1 MQPGSWPE
9 TGTAAQ
15 PWRTITADGLAGV
28 WPRAAVVDVRSRE
41 EYSIARIP
49 GSLNIPLD
57 DLPAR
62 LADCPHA
69 IPDRQQQACCIPP
82 GVLALIPEHALDLPL
97 HRFHEGEQ
105 QMLIERIYD
114 EDLAQASYLIGCQA
128 KGEAVVVDGRRDIA
142 VYQDLARK
150 NGMKIVAVT
159 ETHIHADYLSGTR
172 ELAAATGATI
182 YVSGEGG
189 PDWQYEFDGE
199 RLFDGDTITLGNISI
214 KALHTPGHTPEHLS
228 FLVTDGAF
236 SDQPGYLLSGDFV
249 FSGDLGRPDLLDEA
263 AGGVDTRFMGAKQL
277 FTSLRDKFLTLPDY
291 VQVHPAHGAGSA
303 CGKALGAIPSST
315 VGYERL
321 YAWWGPYLAANDEQ
335 GFIDELLDGQ
345 PDAHAYFGRMKRE
358 NREGPAV
365 MGERAPL
372 PELAPG
378 IVAAGLAEDTLTF
391 IDTRPNSEVH
401 EGTVA
406 RSLNVPAG
414 KSVASYG
421 AWVVNPETDKNPLV
435 LLAPDQDTAQD
446 MWDHLVRVG
455 IDNVAGY
462 VTSLEGLPAAVPK
475 LIQPEE
481 LEDFDAAMVLDVRNR
496 TEHTAGHIPGSHQ
509 LSGGRA
515 MWHLDELPA
524 NGTIVTYCQSGVRN
538 SVAASAL
545 RRAGYDVVELD
556 GSYAGWSAWKQARES
571 VSSN

>member
-1 MQPGSWPE
+1 
-9 TGTAAQ
+9 
-15 PWRTITADGLAGV
+15 
-28 WPRAAVVDVRSRE
+28 
-41 EYSIARIP
+41 
-49 GSLNIPLD
+49 
-57 DLPAR
+57 
-62 LADCPHA
+62 
-69 IPDRQQQACCIPP
+69 
-82 GVLALIPEHALDLPL
+82 
-97 HRFHEGEQ
+97 
-105 QMLIERIYD
+105 MLIERIYD

-128 KGEAVVVDGRRDIA
+128 NGTAVVVDGRRDIA
-142 VYQDLARK
+142 VYQDLAEK

-172 ELAAATGATI
+172 ELAAATGAKI

-199 RLFDGDTITLGNISI
+199 RLYDGDTITIGNISI
-214 KALHTPGHTPEHLS
+214 RALHTPGHTPEHLS

-236 SDQPGYLLSGDFV
+236 SDRPGYLLSGDFV

-263 AGGVDTRFMGAKQL
+263 AGGLDTRFEGAKQL
-277 FTSLRDKFLTLPDY
+277 FASLRDKFLTLPDY

-358 NREGPAV
+358 NRVGPAI

-372 PELAPG
+372 QELDP
-378 IVAAGLAEDTLTF
+378 AAVTKDLAEDKVTF
-391 IDTRPNSEVH
+391 VDTRPNTEVH
-401 EGTVA
+401 GGTVTG
-406 RSLNVPAG
+406 SVNIPVG

-421 AWVVNPETDKNPLV
+421 AWVVNPESDKNPLV
-435 LLAPDQDTAQD
+435 LLASGQEQAQK

-462 VTSLEGLPAAVPK
+462 VTGFEGLPTFTPRV
-475 LIQPEE
+475 IQPAE
-481 LEDFDAAMVLDVRNR
+481 LAGFDAAMVLDVRNR
-496 TEHTAGHIPGSHQ
+496 SEHTAGHIPGSHQ
-509 LSGGRA
+509 LSGGRV

-524 NGTIVTYCQSGVRN
+524 EGPIVTYCQSGVRS

-556 GSYAGWSAWKQARES
+556 GSYAAWDAFQSSMASAG
-571 VSSN
+571 

>member
-1 MQPGSWPE
+1 
-9 TGTAAQ
+9 
-15 PWRTITADGLAGV
+15 
-28 WPRAAVVDVRSRE
+28 
-41 EYSIARIP
+41 
-49 GSLNIPLD
+49 
-57 DLPAR
+57 
-62 LADCPHA
+62 
-69 IPDRQQQACCIPP
+69 
-82 GVLALIPEHALDLPL
+82 
-97 HRFHEGEQ
+97 
-105 QMLIERIYD
+105 MLIERIYD
-114 EDLAQASYLIGCQA
+114 EDLAQASYFIGCQS
-128 KGEAVVVDGRRDIA
+128 KGEAIVVDGRRDIA
-142 VYQDLARK
+142 VYQDLAAK

-172 ELAAATGATI
+172 ELAAATGATM

-189 PDWQYEFDGE
+189 PDWQYGFDAE
-199 RLFDGDTITLGNISI
+199 RLYDGDAITLGNISV

-263 AGGVDTRFMGAKQL
+263 AGGIDTRFEGAKQL
-277 FTSLRDKFLTLPDY
+277 FASLRDKFLTLPDY

-335 GFIDELLDGQ
+335 GFINELLDGQ
-345 PDAHAYFGRMKRE
+345 PDAHAYFARMKHE

-365 MGERAPL
+365 MGKRTPL
-372 PELAPG
+372 PELSTDT
-378 IVAAGLAEDTLTF
+378 VAAGLAADTLTF
-391 IDTRPNSEVH
+391 IDTRGNREVH

-435 LLAPDQDTAQD
+435 LLAPDQDAAQE

-462 VTSLEGLPAAVPK
+462 VTGIEGLPMTTPK
-475 LIQPEE
+475 LVQPED
-481 LEDFDAAMVLDVRNR
+481 LDGFDAAMVLDVRNK
-496 TEHTAGHIPGSHQ
+496 TEHKDGHIPGSVQ
-509 LSGGRA
+509 LSGGRV
-515 MWHLDELPA
+515 MWHLDELPD
-524 NGTIVTYCQSGVRN
+524 NGPIVTYCQSGVRN

-556 GSYAGWSAWKQARES
+556 GSYAGWNVFKASTAAAT
-571 VSSN
+571 SN

>member
-1 MQPGSWPE
+1 
-9 TGTAAQ
+9 
-15 PWRTITADGLAGV
+15 
-28 WPRAAVVDVRSRE
+28 
-41 EYSIARIP
+41 
-49 GSLNIPLD
+49 
-57 DLPAR
+57 
-62 LADCPHA
+62 
-69 IPDRQQQACCIPP
+69 
-82 GVLALIPEHALDLPL
+82 
-97 HRFHEGEQ
+97 
-105 QMLIERIYD
+105 MLIERIYD

-128 KGEAVVVDGRRDIA
+128 KGTAVVVDGRRDIA
-142 VYQDLARK
+142 VYQALAEK
-150 NGMKIVAVT
+150 NGMDIVAVT

-172 ELAAATGATI
+172 ELAAATGAKI

-189 PDWQYEFDGE
+189 ADWQYEFDGE
-199 RLFDGDTITLGNISI
+199 RLYDGDTITIGNISI
-214 KALHTPGHTPEHLS
+214 KAVHTPGHTPEHLS

-236 SDQPGYLLSGDFV
+236 SDRPGYLLSGDFV

-263 AGGVDTRFMGAKQL
+263 AGGIDTRFEGAKQL
-277 FTSLRDKFLTLPDY
+277 FASLRDKFLTLPDY
-291 VQVHPAHGAGSA
+291 IQVHPAHGAGSA

-372 PELAPG
+372 AELATAD
-378 IVAAGLAEDTLTF
+378 VARYLADDKVIF
-391 IDTRPNSEVH
+391 VDTRSNDQVH
-401 EGTVA
+401 EGTVTG
-406 RSLNVPAG
+406 SVNVPAG

-435 LLAPDQDTAQD
+435 LLASDQETAQD

-462 VTSLEGLPAAVPK
+462 VTGTEGLPTTTPRLVR
-475 LIQPEE
+475 PEE
-481 LEDFDAAMVLDVRNR
+481 LDRFEAAMVLDVRNK
-496 TEHTAGHIPGSHQ
+496 TEHAAGHIPGSRQ
-509 LSGGRA
+509 LSGGRL
-515 MWHLDELPA
+515 MWHLDELPSS
-524 NGTIVTYCQSGVRN
+524 GSIVTYCQSGVRN
-538 SVAASAL
+538 AVAASAL

-556 GSYAGWSAWKQARES
+556 GSYEAWNTWQQARRNA
-571 VSSN
+571 VAAK